1 MKWYMIKNLILSAVF
16 VTACAMSVFADNA
29 KIDDQEQLKSYVEN
43 LIQESHE
50 LLHNTSLSDKEM
62 TQKASKLL
70 RTNLY
75 LNWMAKQSLG
85 RNIKSISKEQLKDFT
100 KAYSAFVIDSY
111 SKLVKSYKGEKG
123 KLVRVNKISNN
134 LFMVDTEIL
143 STNDGTRTQVK
154 YLVHELSNKDTTRF
168 LIGDIIT
175 EGVSLLDSQRSEFN
189 QILSNKGI
197 DGLISEIK
205 QKKIEDAETK

>member
-1 MKWYMIKNLILSAVF
+1 MIKNLILSVVF
-16 VTACAMSVFADNA
+16 ITACAMSVFADNA
-29 KIDDQEQLKSYVEN
+29 KIDDQAQLKSYVEN

-50 LLHNTSLSDKEM
+50 LLHNTTLSDKEM

-100 KAYSAFVIDSY
+100 KTYSAFVIDSY
-111 SKLVKSYKGEKG
+111 SNLVKSYKGEKG

-143 STNDGTRTQVK
+143 STNDGTRTEVK
-154 YLVHELSNKDTTRF
+154 YLVHELNSKDTIRF

-197 DGLISEIK
+197 DGLISELK
-205 QKKIEDAETK
+205 QKKADNAEQQ

>member
-1 MKWYMIKNLILSAVF
+1 MIKNLILSAVF

-62 TQKASKLL
+62 TQRASKLL
-70 RTNLY
+70 RANLY

-100 KAYSAFVIDSY
+100 KAYSVFVIDSY

-123 KLVRVNKISNN
+123 QLVRVNKISNN

-143 STNDGTRTQVK
+143 STNDGTRTEVK
-154 YLVHELSNKDTTRF
+154 YLVHELNNKDNIRF

-197 DGLISEIK
+197 DGLISEIQ
-205 QKKIEDAETK
+205 QKKTDSTEAQ

>member
-1 MKWYMIKNLILSAVF
+1 
-16 VTACAMSVFADNA
+16 
-29 KIDDQEQLKSYVEN
+29 
-43 LIQESHE
+43 
-50 LLHNTSLSDKEM
+50 
-62 TQKASKLL
+62 
-70 RTNLY
+70 
-75 LNWMAKQSLG
+75 
-85 RNIKSISKEQLKDFT
+85 
-100 KAYSAFVIDSY
+100 VIDSY

>member
-1 MKWYMIKNLILSAVF
+1 MIKNLILSAVF
-16 VTACAMSVFADNA
+16 VTACTMSVFADNA
-29 KIDDQEQLKSYVEN
+29 KTDDQEQLKSYVEH

-50 LLHNTSLSDKEM
+50 LLHNASLSDKEM
-62 TQKASKLL
+62 TQQASKLL
-70 RTNLY
+70 RANLH

-143 STNDGTRTQVK
+143 STNDGTRTEVK
-154 YLVHELSNKDTTRF
+154 YLVHELNSKDKIRF

-197 DGLISEIK
+197 EGLISEIK
-205 QKKIEDAETK
+205 QKKTEDTEPK

>member
-1 MKWYMIKNLILSAVF
+1 MIKNLILSAVF

-50 LLHNTSLSDKEM
+50 LLHNTTLSDKEM
-62 TQKASKLL
+62 TQQASKLL
-70 RTNLY
+70 RVNLY

-100 KAYSAFVIDSY
+100 KAYSTFVIDSY

-123 KLVRVNKISNN
+123 KLVRINKISNN

-143 STNDGTRTQVK
+143 STNDGTKTEVK
-154 YLVHELSNKDTTRF
+154 YLVHELNNKDNIRF

-205 QKKIEDAETK
+205 QKKTEDTEPK